1 MKKQKAIRTYSR
13 DEGLVNTR
21 REHIAKASARLFIK
35 KGYDQTTV
43 REIAKACDMAMGT
56 LYHYVGSKEDV
67 LFLVIEIGASRIR
80 EFSNEI
86 MSFSNTYSSI
96 DTLCNA
102 IEGYYRLVDDLQDL
116 MIFTYQETAN
126 LEAQA
131 RKSVLDADVMIGGVF
146 ENILIQGQIRGEF
159 RKQNT
164 KLISHNI
171 VTLGQMWATRRWFLG
186 KIFTIDEYIREQTEI
201 IKSVL
206 CEPNKELDNSG
217 KPKAE
222 N

>member
-13 DEGLVNTR
+13 DEGLVNIR

-116 MIFTYQETAN
+116 MIFTYQETSN
-126 LEAQA
+126 LEV
-131 RKSVLDADVMIGGVF
+131 RVPK
-146 ENILIQGQIRGEF
+146 
-159 RKQNT
+159 
-164 KLISHNI
+164 
-171 VTLGQMWATRRWFLG
+171 
-186 KIFTIDEYIREQTEI
+186 KIIYD
-201 IKSVL
+201 
-206 CEPNKELDNSG
+206 
-217 KPKAE
+217 
-222 N
+222 